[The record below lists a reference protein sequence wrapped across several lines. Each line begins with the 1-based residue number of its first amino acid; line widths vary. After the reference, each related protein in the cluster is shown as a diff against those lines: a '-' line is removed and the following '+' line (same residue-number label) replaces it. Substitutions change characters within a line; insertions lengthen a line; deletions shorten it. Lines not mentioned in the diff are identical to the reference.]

1 MSTESIFEAF
11 ERERQAKARPK
22 AGARRVDG
30 RTMLDEV
37 ESSDRPA
44 PDAPCAKMLHP
55 IITEPGA
62 YPDISNEQYHQTEI
76 CDSPSISSSGLKL
89 ITKKTPLHYW
99 YQSPLNPK
107 RPAPKQKQ
115 HLALGAALHDLLLI
129 DGRFEQHYHV
139 LPRGFRADHHQ
150 KWADELAEMRTAEA
164 AGKTILTAESY
175 DMVEATADAIG
186 RNELAQALLTAG
198 TPEMTLAAKDPVT
211 GVWMRSKPDVLPE
224 TMEIIPD
231 VKTAADASL
240 DVYERAATRFGYF
253 QSAAHYLDVIEQLY
267 GPAKRRFVL
276 ITVEKEPPYCVT
288 VDNLDGDDINY
299 ARYRNRAALNK
310 FAEALKTGVWHGYT
324 TPEKPVRNL
333 QMTTYERQLIDRAI
347 ERGELSYN

>member
-1 MSTESIFEAF
+1 MTAESIFDAF
-11 ERERQAKARPK
+11 DRERRERVAEPARK
-22 AGARRVDG
+22 
-30 RTMLDEV
+30 T
-37 ESSDRPA
+37 
-44 PDAPCAKMLHP
+44 PDSPGNKTLHP
-55 IITEPGA
+55 IITQPGA
-62 YPDISNEQYHQTEI
+62 YADISNEQYHGTEI
-76 CDSPSISSSGLKL
+76 CDAPSISSSGLKL

-99 YQSPLNPK
+99 YQSNLNPN
-107 RPAPKQKQ
+107 RPEQKQKQ
-115 HLALGAALHDLLLI
+115 HLALGAALHDVLLI
-129 DGRFEQHYHV
+129 DGRFEEHYHV
-139 LPRGFRADHHQ
+139 LPRGFHPGHTV
-150 KWADELAEMRTAEA
+150 KWADALAERDAAEA
-164 AGKTILTAESY
+164 AGKTVLTRESY
-175 DMVEATADAIG
+175 DMVLATADAVG
-186 RNELAQALLTAG
+186 KNELAQALLTAG

-211 GVWMRSKPDVLPE
+211 GVWIRARPDVLPE

-231 VKTAADASL
+231 VKTALDASL

-267 GPAKRRFVL
+267 GAAKRRFVL

-324 TPEKPVRNL
+324 TPDKPVRNL
-333 QMTTYERQLIDRAI
+333 QMTAYERQLIDRGI